1 MDRREKFLAVLIVI
15 FIFAG
20 FLALAWLTKSGG
32 FGVLADVV
40 KNPSIL
46 TK

>member
-1 MDRREKFLAVLIVI
+1 MDRREKFLAVLIVV
-15 FIFAG
+15 FMFAG

-32 FGVLADVV
+32 FGVLADVI
-40 KNPSIL
+40 KDPGML